1 MGWTTPK
8 TWAAGS
14 VISASDMNAHV
25 RDNEK
30 YLHAEFPF
38 QSVSSIGTVDWTTG
52 GTAWVNA
59 GTTLSM
65 TLYGGRAA
73 VQAHLQTANFTGGTV
88 ALNLVANGTVYAT
101 GNGTIDLY
109 RAAPGNQKDV
119 SLTAV
124 FTGLPVGSNTFQV
137 VVRNAGTAG
146 TATVYNNG
154 YAINLMGWGY

>member
-14 VISASDMNAHV
+14 VISATEMNTHV

-38 QSVSSIGTVDWTTG
+38 QSVCSIGTADWATG
-52 GTAWVNA
+52 GTAWINA
-59 GTTLSM
+59 GTTLGM
-65 TLYGGRAA
+65 TLYGGRASVFASVQTSA
-73 VQAHLQTANFTGGTV
+73 VAGGTV

-101 GNGTIDLY
+101 GAGTIDLY
-109 RAAPGNQKDV
+109 KAQTTGVHDV
-119 SLTAV
+119 TVMSV
-124 FTGLPVGSNTFQV
+124 FTGLPVGSNTFQL

-146 TATVYNNG
+146 TATVANNG